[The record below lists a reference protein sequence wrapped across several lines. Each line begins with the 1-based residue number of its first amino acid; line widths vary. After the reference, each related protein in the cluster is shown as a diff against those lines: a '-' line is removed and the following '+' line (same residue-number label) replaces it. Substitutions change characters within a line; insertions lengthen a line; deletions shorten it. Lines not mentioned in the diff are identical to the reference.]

1 MSLAFMLLNLPNPP
15 LRNIYRIY
23 AGGFGTTGT
32 ISSEILLP
40 TYLLYG
46 ASALKNSGCDYEV
59 VDAQAMNYDSSQT
72 VDVVKRSD
80 ADVYGLQT

>member
-1 MSLAFMLLNLPNPP
+1 MSGNHNIVSMSTSLNFMLLNLPNPP
-15 LRNIYRIY
+15 LRNIYREY

-46 ASALKNSGCDYEV
+46 ASALKNAGC
-59 VDAQAMNYDSSQT
+59 AYDILDRT
-72 VDVVKRSD
+72 DDELRFRSRS
-80 ADVYGLQT
+80 